1 MGKADS
7 IPARILL
14 SLLET
19 APFPIVYPATA
30 AMTLLDH
37 SFTPSSASSLSNNSV
52 SQSQQQKQ
60 QKKQHLVPIGAAPHA
75 LESVFDSGYPS
86 PGLLVD
92 GSTPRLPLDLVET
105 ETAWFARFDCA
116 GVPKDLVKVDVG
128 VRSRDLRVTVTRK
141 RAKQMIEDYQKRG
154 SDVLR
159 WERVSGS
166 SSRRVVFPLTANLDK
181 IQTSYEDGML
191 TIKIPKT
198 DDAAVAG
205 NNHISVK
212 VEACMHE

>member
-52 SQSQQQKQ
+52 SQSQQQQ
-60 QKKQHLVPIGAAPHA
+60 QKKKQHLVPLGAAPHA
-75 LESVFDSGYPS
+75 LESVVDSGYPS

-105 ETAWFARFDCA
+105 ETACLL
-116 GVPKDLVKVDVG
+116 DLIAQAC
-128 VRSRDLRVTVTRK
+128 RR
-141 RAKQMIEDYQKRG
+141 I
-154 SDVLR
+154 
-159 WERVSGS
+159 
-166 SSRRVVFPLTANLDK
+166 SSRS
-181 IQTSYEDGML
+181 TSAFVHATY
-191 TIKIPKT
+191 
-198 DDAAVAG
+198 A
-205 NNHISVK
+205 
-212 VEACMHE
+212 

>member
-1 MGKADS
+1 MGKSDS
-7 IPARILL
+7 LPARILL

-37 SFTPSSASSLSNNSV
+37 SLSNNSM
-52 SQSQQQKQ
+52 SQSQQQQ
-60 QKKQHLVPIGAAPHA
+60 QQKKKQHLVPLGAAPHA
-75 LESVFDSGYPS
+75 LESVVESGLPS

-92 GSTPRLPLDLVET
+92 GSTPRLPLDLAET
-105 ETAWFARFDCA
+105 ATAWFARFDCA

-154 SDVLR
+154 SEVVR

-166 SSRRVVFPLTANLDK
+166 SSRRIVFPLTANLEK
-181 IQTSYEDGML
+181 IQTFFEDGML

-198 DDAAVAG
+198 EDAAVAG